1 MMMMMTMM
9 TMMRKIRIRGCSLK
23 LVISASHPDH
33 CPVSGKDDD
42 EDNDDVLKDGE
53 EDNVDVVEEKHQ
65 DWDVLQS
72 QSWLPVTMASL
83 LFVGE
88 VNLYIGCVCKPPKKY
103 AFLRAV

>member
-1 MMMMMTMM
+1 MMMTMM
-9 TMMRKIRIRGCSLK
+9 MVMMMMMMRKIRIRGCSLK

-33 CPVSGKDDD
+33 CPVSGQDDD
-42 EDNDDVLKDGE
+42 EDNDVVSKDGE

-72 QSWLPVTMASL
+72 QSWLPVTMASV

-88 VNLYIGCVCKPPKKY
+88 VNL
-103 AFLRAV
+103 

>member
-1 MMMMMTMM
+1 MMMMMVMM
-9 TMMRKIRIRGCSLK
+9 KKIRIRGCSLK

-42 EDNDDVLKDGE
+42 EDN
-53 EDNVDVVEEKHQ
+53 VDVVEEKHQ

-72 QSWLPVTMASL
+72 QSWLPVTMASV

-88 VNLYIGCVCKPPKKY
+88 VNL
-103 AFLRAV
+103 